1 MDKESFRLFIQIIKL
16 IENEEVRGN
25 KINDLISSTIDS
37 FYHDLTEEQR
47 KKIKDEFSYYLAGA
61 DFY

>member
-1 MDKESFRLFIQIIKL
+1 MDEESFRLFIQIIKL

-37 FYHDLTEEQR
+37 FYHDLTEEQK